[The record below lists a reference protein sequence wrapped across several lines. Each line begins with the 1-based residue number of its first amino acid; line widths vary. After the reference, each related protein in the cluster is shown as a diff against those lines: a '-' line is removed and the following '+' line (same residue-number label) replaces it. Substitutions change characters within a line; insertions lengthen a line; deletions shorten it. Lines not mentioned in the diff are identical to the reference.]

1 MNYLEIKAEFSVD
14 ETGTITGIAW
24 PFGEGPDKAGDL
36 IAKGAFNVPYPDM
49 PMLFGHKTDDLVGT
63 WHEVKETDEGL
74 IVKGKLHM
82 DRPRARSVL
91 SMIKSEILKGLSIGF
106 YTKAATKQGRN
117 RLITALDVVETS
129 LTGNPSHPRARVV
142 SAKQFDSASAI
153 AAALNRAAAH
163 FAK

>member
-1 MNYLEIKAEFSVD
+1 MDKLEIKATLSATDAGE
-14 ETGTITGIAW
+14 ITGIAW
-24 PFGEGPDKAGDL
+24 PFGEGPDKYGDV
-36 IAKGAFNVPYPDM
+36 IAKGAFNIPYPDI
-49 PMLFGHKTDDLVGT
+49 PILVGHKADDLVGT

-74 IVKGKLHM
+74 VVKGQLHM

-91 SMIKSEILKGLSIGF
+91 TMIKSGILKGLSIGF

-129 LTGNPSHPRARVV
+129 LTGNPAHPRARII
-142 SAKQFDSASAI
+142 SAKQFNSASAI